1 MMRAGSAPSSTMAA
15 TVDLPRYP
23 AASPD
28 GSQVVF
34 TWRGDLW
41 RAPASGGEAVRLTT
55 NPADDLHA
63 CFTPDGSTIV
73 FESTRE
79 GARNLWCMPATGG
92 EPRQLLRPHEA
103 LGRHGLGRE
112 AQHAAAHAAQRVEGA
127 LEHDEGA
134 VGPPRGSDGTSA
146 DRHPKFGKRK

>member
-1 MMRAGSAPSSTMAA
+1 MKTPVAAVVLTALPALAA
-15 TVDLPRYP
+15 TVELPRYP

-41 RAPASGGEAVRLTT
+41 RAPAAGGEALRITS

-63 CFTPDGSTIV
+63 CFTPDGGTIV

-92 EPRQLLRPHEA
+92 EPRQLTFGDSPVL
-103 LGRHGLGRE
+103 LGGLGSGRRYSP
-112 AQHAAAHAAQRVEGA
+112 QDH
-127 LEHDEGA
+127 
-134 VGPPRGSDGTSA
+134 
-146 DRHPKFGKRK
+146 